1 MRTMDSA
8 HERPVI
14 KLEST
19 EKIRKELFQKEKEFE
34 NTLTNSKLAEAQND
48 KVLDYIKESEAS
60 VTDNLTID
68 RQESM

>member
-1 MRTMDSA
+1 MDSA

-14 KLEST
+14 ELEST